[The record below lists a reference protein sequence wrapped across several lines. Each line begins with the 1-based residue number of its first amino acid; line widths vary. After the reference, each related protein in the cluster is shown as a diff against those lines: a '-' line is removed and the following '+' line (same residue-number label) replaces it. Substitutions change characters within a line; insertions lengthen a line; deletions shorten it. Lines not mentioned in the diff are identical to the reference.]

1 MLDTQ
6 RSIADLVLAHSACAP
21 VFQRHKIDFCCRGHL
36 SLEEAAR
43 ARALDVDALVQEL
56 TQAIAER
63 SPHSP
68 DPAMLSTAGL
78 VAHLVDTHHAYLRE
92 ALPFILQVADKV
104 ARVHGA
110 HNPKL
115 VPLAR
120 DAHAIA
126 EALLPHLDF
135 EEEVLFPRLLQE
147 APDTVL
153 IARELDAMAAEHRGV
168 GELLASIREAADDFT
183 LPGWACNSYRALFAE
198 LEHLEADVLTH
209 VHLENHAL
217 MPRFVR
223 PEVRS

>member
-1 MLDTQ
+1 MKTDGDPDDHDPRRVDESKLRAKEAEV
-6 RSIADLVLAHSACAP
+6 RSLVENTPDVIVRWDRELRRVFVNRAFADAAGVQA
-21 VFQRHKIDFCCRGHL
+21 
-36 SLEEAAR
+36 EAALGGR
-43 ARALDVDALVQEL
+43 FGDG
-56 TQAIAER
+56 
-63 SPHSP
+63 
-68 DPAMLSTAGL
+68 AGP
-78 VAHLVDTHHAYLRE
+78 E
-92 ALPFILQVADKV
+92 
-104 ARVHGA
+104 
-110 HNPKL
+110 
-115 VPLAR
+115 AR

-135 EEEVLFPRLLQE
+135 EEEILFPRLLQE

-153 IARELDAMAAEHRGV
+153 IARELDAMVAEHRGV

-183 LPGWACNSYRALFAE
+183 LPAWACNSYRALFAE

>member
-1 MLDTQ
+1 MLDTR
-6 RSIADLVLAHSACAP
+6 RSIADLVLANSACAP

-36 SLEEAAR
+36 SLEDAAR
-43 ARALDVDALVQEL
+43 ARSLDVDALVQEL
-56 TQAIAER
+56 TRAIAER
-63 SPHSP
+63 DPRAP
-68 DPAMLSTAGL
+68 DPTTFSTAGL
-78 VAHLVDTHHAYLRE
+78 VTHVIDTHHAYLRE

-115 VPLAR
+115 LPLAR

-126 EALLPHLDF
+126 DALLPHLDF
-135 EEEVLFPRLLQE
+135 EEEVLFPQLLQE
-147 APDTVL
+147 APDADL
-153 IARELDAMAAEHRGV
+153 IARELGAMAAEHRVV
-168 GELLASIREAADDFT
+168 GELLAKIRESADDFT
-183 LPGWACNSYRALFAE
+183 LPDWACNSYRALFAE

-223 PEVRS
+223 SGVEA